1 MVPWIAIAGAL
12 VRLVGPAADAG
23 TVQWEAP
30 PGCPDQ
36 AQMIERIEAGGGVG
50 DLVVIGDVRQ
60 TALGA
65 WEVTLSIELHAE
77 RDTRV
82 LRGDSCEA
90 VAQAAE
96 LLVAVRRDQLDPER
110 PSPPHVPEVEQGPE
124 TSPAPVSPTP
134 EPRAPARADPGEPIP
149 AAESA
154 AAPAVRPSPEPPTR
168 PTGLLL
174 SAAAGAGIGATPAP
188 DVPVELAV
196 GASWPRVRL
205 AVRGRWYAPRRVA
218 LAEEHEARVQLG
230 TAGVEACARPAVRRL
245 EVPVCGQVAIGG
257 SRADGG
263 GPRIRDREGVWAEA
277 GLDVALA
284 WHLRPWWAL
293 TARVG
298 GAVVLTGTRY
308 VRADEVVF
316 DPAPIHGRVVL
327 GVEFHVPIQIGA
339 RAEKD

>member
-1 MVPWIAIAGAL
+1 VVPWSAIAGAL
-12 VRLVGPAADAG
+12 ASVVGPVADAG
-23 TVQWEAP
+23 AVKWEAP

-50 DLVVIGDVRQ
+50 DLVIVGDVRQ

-65 WEVTLSIELHAE
+65 WEATLSIELHAE

-82 LRGDSCEA
+82 LRGDTCEA

-110 PSPPHVPEVEQGPE
+110 PSPPRVPEVDEGPA
-124 TSPAPVSPTP
+124 TSPAPVSPRP
-134 EPRAPARADPGEPIP
+134 EPRAPVRTDPGPIAAPEP
-149 AAESA
+149 AAP
-154 AAPAVRPSPEPPTR
+154 PAVRSRPEPPTR
-168 PTGLLL
+168 PTGLMLA
-174 SAAAGAGIGATPAP
+174 AAAGAGLGATPAP
-188 DVPVELAV
+188 DAPVELAV
-196 GASWPRVRL
+196 GASWPRLRL
-205 AVRGRWYAPRRVA
+205 AARGRWYVPRRVA
-218 LAEEHEARVQLG
+218 LADDHEARVQLG

-263 GPRIRDREGVWAEA
+263 GPQIRDREGVWAET
-277 GLDVALA
+277 GLDVALT

-298 GAVVLTGTRY
+298 GAVVLAGTRY
-308 VRADEVVF
+308 VRADEEVF

-327 GVEFHVPIQIGA
+327 GVEFHVPIQIDG
-339 RAEKD
+339 RPEKD